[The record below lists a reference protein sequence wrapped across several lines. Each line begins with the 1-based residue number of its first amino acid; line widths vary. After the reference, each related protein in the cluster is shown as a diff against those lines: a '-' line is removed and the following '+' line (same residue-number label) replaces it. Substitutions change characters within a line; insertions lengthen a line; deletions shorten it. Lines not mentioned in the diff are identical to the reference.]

1 MHFIFL
7 VFILFFLYKGII
19 SLNNISRFVF
29 LMVMAMALRWPNSD
43 NFNSQ
48 EKLLILKPHNFISLS
63 NSHATWDSLANLF
76 NRTN

>member
-1 MHFIFL
+1 MHFVFL

-29 LMVMAMALRWPNSD
+29 LVVMVMALRSPNSD

-48 EKLLILKPHNFISLS
+48 EKLLILKPHNFISLF
-63 NSHATWDSLANLF
+63 NSHATWDSLAHLF